1 MQESTATTAVAD
13 AEHWKTQYR
22 ELVAEQDEMLRD
34 MDRTRRLI
42 GELLGLLSAS
52 IDSDPE
58 LAAEAGTLRTSWTQV
73 ASPLTAAMFE
83 QTRALAPKV
92 LARVDVD
99 GVEADLSTL
108 ESRLR
113 EVVAGTPE
121 IETKSSGRPVLSEH
135 IESLFR
141 SVLEHYQAQQQR
153 LSETERFLAEVSGAL
168 AGLEQYVA
176 SAREDTAAGR
186 AATEV
191 LQSDV
196 AETVGSIEQRVADTN
211 DLDELRSSVR
221 DGISAL
227 SDRMRTF
234 TQTEHER
241 YAAAERRS
249 AELESEI
256 ASLRAHTRSLEQT
269 LEAQAGKLL
278 RDQLT
283 GVHSRR
289 ALDARI
295 EEGVARHQR
304 QSQSLAYTIWDIDHF
319 KRINDSYGH
328 PAGDHILRSV
338 AQTLERYTRASDF
351 VARLGGEEFVILL
364 PDTTEQ
370 NAMIIADKLREVI
383 AASQYEFDGHNIA
396 VTISCGVATLGEGA
410 SAQQLYEHADRALYR
425 AKQSGRNR
433 CEAARD

>member
-1 MQESTATTAVAD
+1 MQESTVSTAVTD
-13 AEHWKTQYR
+13 AEHWKAQYR
-22 ELVAEQDEMLRD
+22 ELVAEQNEMLRD

-42 GELLGLLSAS
+42 GELIGLLSAS
-52 IDSDPE
+52 IESDQE
-58 LAAEAGTLRTSWTQV
+58 LAAEAGTLRTSWTQLGN
-73 ASPLTAAMFE
+73 PLTSALFE

-99 GVEADLSTL
+99 SGQSDLSTL

-113 EVVAGTPE
+113 EIIAGTPE
-121 IETKSSGRPVLSEH
+121 IETKSCGQPVAHEH

-141 SVLEHYQAQQQR
+141 VVLEHYHAQQHR

-176 SAREDTAAGR
+176 SMREDAAAGR
-186 AATEV
+186 AATEG
-191 LQSDV
+191 LQFDV
-196 AETVGSIEQRVADTN
+196 AETVDSIEQRVADTT

-227 SDRMRTF
+227 SDRMRAF
-234 TQTEHER
+234 TENER
-241 YAAAERRS
+241 DRYEAAEQRS
-249 AELESEI
+249 AELESEV
-256 ASLRAHTRSLEQT
+256 ASLKAHTHALEQA
-269 LEAQAGKLL
+269 LEAQVGKLL

-295 EEGVARHQR
+295 EEEVARHHR

-319 KRINDSYGH
+319 KKINDNYGH
-328 PAGDHILRSV
+328 PAGDHILRAV

-364 PDTTEQ
+364 PDTSEQ
-370 NAMIIADKLREVI
+370 NAMTIADKLREIV
-383 AASQYEFDGHNIA
+383 AASQYAFDGNDIA
-396 VTISCGVATLGEGA
+396 VTISCGVATLGEST
-410 SAQQLYEHADRALYR
+410 SAQQLYERADRALYR

-433 CEAARD
+433 CEASND

>member
-1 MQESTATTAVAD
+1 MQESTVSTAVTD
-13 AEHWKTQYR
+13 AEHWKSQYR
-22 ELVAEQDEMLRD
+22 ELVAEQDEIQRD

-42 GELLGLLSAS
+42 GELIGLLSAS
-52 IDSDPE
+52 IESNQE
-58 LAAEAGTLRTSWTQV
+58 LAAEAGTLRTSWTQIS
-73 ASPLTAAMFE
+73 SPLNSAMFE

-92 LARVDVD
+92 LAQVDVD
-99 GVEADLSTL
+99 VGGADLSTL

-113 EVVAGTPE
+113 EVIAGSPE
-121 IETKSSGRPVLSEH
+121 IETISPGQPVLPEH

-141 SVLEHYQAQQQR
+141 SVLEHYQAQQHR
-153 LSETERFLAEVSGAL
+153 LIETERFLAEVSGAL

-176 SAREDTAAGR
+176 SAREDMAAGR
-186 AATEV
+186 AATEG
-191 LQSDV
+191 LQFDV
-196 AETVGSIEQRVADTN
+196 AETVDSIKQRVADTN

-227 SDRMRTF
+227 SDRMRAF
-234 TQTEHER
+234 TQNERER
-241 YAAAERRS
+241 YEAAERRS
-249 AELESEI
+249 AELESEL
-256 ASLRAHTRSLEQT
+256 ASLKAHTHSLEQT

-295 EEGVARHQR
+295 EEEVARHHR

-319 KRINDSYGH
+319 KKINDNHGH

-364 PDTTEQ
+364 PDTSEH
-370 NAMIIADKLREVI
+370 NAMIIVDKLREIV
-383 AASQYEFDGHNIA
+383 AASQYAFDGNDIA
-396 VTISCGVATLGEGA
+396 VTISCGVATLDGST
-410 SAQQLYEHADRALYR
+410 SAEQLYERADRALYR

-433 CEAARD
+433 CEASDD